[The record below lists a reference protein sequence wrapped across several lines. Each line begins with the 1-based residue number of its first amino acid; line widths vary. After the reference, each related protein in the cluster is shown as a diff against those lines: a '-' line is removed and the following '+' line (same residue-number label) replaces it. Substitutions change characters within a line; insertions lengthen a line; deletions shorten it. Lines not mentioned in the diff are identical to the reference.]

1 MRTHNTPRL
10 CAGPQTAGTP
20 IKFWNV
26 ASIGDDE
33 GEITLYGDVVSRQPV
48 DWWTGEPEPG
58 LYIAPESFME
68 DLAAVKGKSN
78 ITIKINS
85 CGGDL
90 YTGIAIHN
98 AIKGLTGHKVVVVEG
113 IAASAA
119 SVIACAGDEVQVYP
133 GSMVMIHG
141 VAGLLYDYYT
151 LADLKK
157 LQKDF
162 DASERAI
169 AEIYHAKTGIE
180 VDQLRSMMTR
190 ETWMVGQEAIDNGFA
205 DTLLTD
211 EGPDVTLSADKK
223 VLLVA
228 GIRHD
233 VKGFRHIPGTIPIDN
248 SIHAAP
254 AAGNKHAAAKNDGPK
269 KEDNKCYET
278 ARRALKWLKDPEL
291 IDFAEW
297 LLWLIIDSTPD
308 PGIPIGNQSSQ
319 LLALLY
325 LDAFDHWLRD
335 DRGLVYGRYMDDF
348 YIIHSDKLLLR
359 QILKEIEAYI
369 KPLGLRLNGKTQ
381 ILPLKNGI
389 DFLGFHTYLTQT
401 GKVVRKVRAKSIDNM
416 KRKIRKFRGLVD
428 SGKMTLDSVVQSYAS
443 WTGHISHG
451 NTYHLRQNMDAYFF
465 SYFPE
470 LKPSPKGDTTHG
482 PKTEQPC
489 KQVEGQVR
497 QPVRQP
503 DRLDR
508 GR

>member
-180 VDQLRSMMTR
+180 IDQLRSMMTR
-190 ETWMVGQEAIDNGFA
+190 ETWMVVPDAG
-205 DTLLTD
+205 D
-211 EGPDVTLSADKK
+211 EEH
-223 VLLVA
+223 LLVGA
-228 GIRHD
+228 QGD
-233 VKGFRHIPGTIPIDN
+233 VGAFRHIPGTIPIDN

-269 KEDNKCYET
+269 KEDNKTMTLEEMRAQHPDVVAQIEQQAAET
-278 ARRALKWLKDPEL
+278 ARTQERARIEAIDSIAASVGDAQLVRDAKYGETPCTAEQLALKAMQKQAALGAKHLKDAKADNDESGAAGVGAAPNGGEEGSENDDKAKVDAIVGL
-291 IDFAEW
+291 YN
-297 LLWLIIDSTPD
+297 STK
-308 PGIPIGNQSSQ
+308 SQ
-319 LLALLY
+319 
-325 LDAFDHWLRD
+325 
-335 DRGLVYGRYMDDF
+335 
-348 YIIHSDKLLLR
+348 
-359 QILKEIEAYI
+359 
-369 KPLGLRLNGKTQ
+369 NG
-381 ILPLKNGI
+381 
-389 DFLGFHTYLTQT
+389 
-401 GKVVRKVRAKSIDNM
+401 GKK
-416 KRKIRKFRGLVD
+416 
-428 SGKMTLDSVVQSYAS
+428 
-443 WTGHISHG
+443 
-451 NTYHLRQNMDAYFF
+451 
-465 SYFPE
+465 
-470 LKPSPKGDTTHG
+470 
-482 PKTEQPC
+482 
-489 KQVEGQVR
+489 
-497 QPVRQP
+497 
-503 DRLDR
+503 
-508 GR
+508 

>member
-169 AEIYHAKTGIE
+169 AEIYHAKTGLE

-269 KEDNKCYET
+269 KEDNKTMTLEEMRAQHPDVVAQIEQQAAET
-278 ARRALKWLKDPEL
+278 ARTQERARIEAIDSIAASVGDAQLVRDAKYGETPCTAEQLALKAIRHQAGQPRQDPDRQDHDQADRVRRGGQQQKGQFWKIQQQRQERQQL
-291 IDFAEW
+291 QVGGGHRHLQGARH
-297 LLWLIIDSTPD
+297 
-308 PGIPIGNQSSQ
+308 Q
-319 LLALLY
+319 LLGCERRSLQQRQSIQKANQCAAQVKRGDPNESIWQRSARDLCAEPPQDHPRGGAL
-325 LDAFDHWLRD
+325 
-335 DRGLVYGRYMDDF
+335 
-348 YIIHSDKLLLR
+348 
-359 QILKEIEAYI
+359 
-369 KPLGLRLNGKTQ
+369 
-381 ILPLKNGI
+381 
-389 DFLGFHTYLTQT
+389 
-401 GKVVRKVRAKSIDNM
+401 
-416 KRKIRKFRGLVD
+416 
-428 SGKMTLDSVVQSYAS
+428 
-443 WTGHISHG
+443 
-451 NTYHLRQNMDAYFF
+451 
-465 SYFPE
+465 
-470 LKPSPKGDTTHG
+470 
-482 PKTEQPC
+482 
-489 KQVEGQVR
+489 
-497 QPVRQP
+497 
-503 DRLDR
+503 
-508 GR
+508 

>member
-26 ASIGDDE
+26 ASTGDDE

-169 AEIYHAKTGIE
+169 AEIYHAKTGLE

-254 AAGNKHAAAKNDGPK
+254 AAGNKPTGNGGENR
-269 KEDNKCYET
+269 KEDEPMTLEEMRAQHPDLVAQIEQQAVTNAIAQERARIEAIDSIAASVGDAQLVRDAKYGENTCT
-278 ARRALKWLKDPEL
+278 AEQLALKAMQKQAALGAKHLKDATN
-291 IDFAEW
+291 DNAESGAADVGAAPNGGEEGSEADDKAKVDA
-297 LLWLIIDSTPD
+297 IV
-308 PGIPIGNQSSQ
+308 GIYN
-319 LLALLY
+319 
-325 LDAFDHWLRD
+325 
-335 DRGLVYGRYMDDF
+335 
-348 YIIHSDKLLLR
+348 
-359 QILKEIEAYI
+359 
-369 KPLGLRLNGKTQ
+369 TT
-381 ILPLKNGI
+381 KNG
-389 DFLGFHTYLTQT
+389 
-401 GKVVRKVRAKSIDNM
+401 GKK
-416 KRKIRKFRGLVD
+416 
-428 SGKMTLDSVVQSYAS
+428 
-443 WTGHISHG
+443 
-451 NTYHLRQNMDAYFF
+451 
-465 SYFPE
+465 
-470 LKPSPKGDTTHG
+470 
-482 PKTEQPC
+482 
-489 KQVEGQVR
+489 
-497 QPVRQP
+497 
-503 DRLDR
+503 
-508 GR
+508 

>member
-26 ASIGDDE
+26 ASTGDDE

-190 ETWMVGQEAIDNGFA
+190 ETVVLLSKGEIDSKKVRVEFSLEDMDMSGFQKGATYEQIKTYVLEHSGLKVSSLYISQVKRKCGLDVGQNYN
-205 DTLLTD
+205 
-211 EGPDVTLSADKK
+211 LS
-223 VLLVA
+223 
-228 GIRHD
+228 
-233 VKGFRHIPGTIPIDN
+233 
-248 SIHAAP
+248 
-254 AAGNKHAAAKNDGPK
+254 K
-269 KEDNKCYET
+269 KEDAKVPQCPPEKER
-278 ARRALKWLKDPEL
+278 AIRDALKFFHL
-291 IDFAEW
+291 I
-297 LLWLIIDSTPD
+297 
-308 PGIPIGNQSSQ
+308 
-319 LLALLY
+319 
-325 LDAFDHWLRD
+325 
-335 DRGLVYGRYMDDF
+335 
-348 YIIHSDKLLLR
+348 
-359 QILKEIEAYI
+359 
-369 KPLGLRLNGKTQ
+369 
-381 ILPLKNGI
+381 
-389 DFLGFHTYLTQT
+389 
-401 GKVVRKVRAKSIDNM
+401 
-416 KRKIRKFRGLVD
+416 
-428 SGKMTLDSVVQSYAS
+428 
-443 WTGHISHG
+443 
-451 NTYHLRQNMDAYFF
+451 
-465 SYFPE
+465 
-470 LKPSPKGDTTHG
+470 
-482 PKTEQPC
+482 
-489 KQVEGQVR
+489 
-497 QPVRQP
+497 
-503 DRLDR
+503 
-508 GR
+508 

>member
-26 ASIGDDE
+26 ASVGDDE

-98 AIKGLTGHKVVVVEG
+98 AIKGLSGHKVVIVEG

-169 AEIYHAKTGIE
+169 AEIYHAKTGLE

-254 AAGNKHAAAKNDGPK
+254 AAGNKPTGNGGENRKEDEPMTLEEMRAQHPDLVAQIEQQAAANAITQERARIEAIDSIAASVGDAQLVRDAKYGENT
-269 KEDNKCYET
+269 CT
-278 ARRALKWLKDPEL
+278 AEQLALKAMQKQAALGAKHLKDAAA
-291 IDFAEW
+291 DNA
-297 LLWLIIDSTPD
+297 DSGAAGVGAAPNGGEEGSETD
-308 PGIPIGNQSSQ
+308 DK
-319 LLALLY
+319 AKV
-325 LDAFDHWLRD
+325 DAI
-335 DRGLVYGRYMDDF
+335 VSIY
-348 YIIHSDKLLLR
+348 
-359 QILKEIEAYI
+359 
-369 KPLGLRLNGKTQ
+369 NTT
-381 ILPLKNGI
+381 KNG
-389 DFLGFHTYLTQT
+389 
-401 GKVVRKVRAKSIDNM
+401 GKK
-416 KRKIRKFRGLVD
+416 
-428 SGKMTLDSVVQSYAS
+428 
-443 WTGHISHG
+443 
-451 NTYHLRQNMDAYFF
+451 
-465 SYFPE
+465 
-470 LKPSPKGDTTHG
+470 
-482 PKTEQPC
+482 
-489 KQVEGQVR
+489 
-497 QPVRQP
+497 
-503 DRLDR
+503 
-508 GR
+508 